1 SPEVHN
7 AEDSPV
13 SARDWIATAGGVMEP
28 VVVLAALGGSRWTQQ
43 DWFEEAA
50 CKGMTDLF
58 FPPAGERE
66 AARLQRE
73 PKARAVCASCPVV
86 DPCRAYARRQQE
98 FGFWGGENE
107 EERFIAIRRE
117 RRLAARLQQERVA
130 G

>member
-1 SPEVHN
+1 
-7 AEDSPV
+7 
-13 SARDWIATAGGVMEP
+13 MEA
-28 VVVLAALGGSRWTQQ
+28 VVVMAALGGSRWTQQ
-43 DWFEEAA
+43 DWFDEAA

-86 DPCRAYARRQQE
+86 EPCRAYARRQQE

-107 EERFIAIRRE
+107 EERFTAIRRE

>member
-1 SPEVHN
+1 
-7 AEDSPV
+7 
-13 SARDWIATAGGVMEP
+13 MEP
-28 VVVLAALGGSRWTQQ
+28 VVVLTALGGSRWTQQ

-66 AARLQRE
+66 AAGWRGE
-73 PKARAVCASCPVV
+73 PKARGV
-86 DPCRAYARRQQE
+86 CRAGRAPDRARPYARRQQE

-107 EERFIAIRRE
+107 EERFLAIRRE
-117 RRLAARLQQERVA
+117 RRLAARLRQELAA

>member
-1 SPEVHN
+1 MLPEVRMQ
-7 AEDSPV
+7 PV
-13 SARDWIATAGGVMEP
+13 AMLT
-28 VVVLAALGGSRWTQQ
+28 ALGGSRWAQQ

-50 CKGMTDLF
+50 CKGLTDLF
-58 FPPAGERE
+58 FPPPGERE

-73 PKARAVCASCPVV
+73 PKARTVCESCPVLE
-86 DPCRAYARRQQE
+86 PCREYARRQQE

-107 EERFIAIRRE
+107 EERFVAIRRE